1 MIEKAHFQHNGVRY
15 EVKVVLAPKRRR
27 YSPGPRKPKAFVWPD
42 SNVIEDF
49 KKRVTGE
56 RYALERVALNRELL
70 LLGLAKLGIVAKHA
84 RYSRTCGCSCGCSPG
99 FTIEA
104 DSTSLSFSDV
114 HVTVPKK
121 RKAAA

>member
-84 RYSRTCGCSCGCSPG
+84 RYSRTCGCSPG
-99 FTIEA
+99 FTIDTGDGA
-104 DSTSLSFSDV
+104 HANFDV
-114 HVTVPKK
+114 HVTAPKK